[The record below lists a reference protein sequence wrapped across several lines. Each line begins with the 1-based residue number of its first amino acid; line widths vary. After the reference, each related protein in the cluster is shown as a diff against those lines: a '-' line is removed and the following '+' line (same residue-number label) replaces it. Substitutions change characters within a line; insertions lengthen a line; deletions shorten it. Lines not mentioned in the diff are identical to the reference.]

1 MFADSPFTI
10 HIHPSSHRPRSGN
23 SNDAMV
29 KTRIHDD
36 LDNAES
42 SSPAPKRV
50 RRSSDASELEPEPE
64 SESKQEYESGQESIN
79 DEGEP
84 CLAKT
89 SSFTSPEI
97 NSHLSIHASNEGV
110 DKSSDDSDSTDSEH
124 TPPSSPAPHP
134 SGIEGYSFPIS
145 YDIPPPSSDRVPS
158 GIEGYYF
165 PNYYD
170 VACPSS
176 PSRPGSSST
185 LMGNPPTMSP
195 EEAATLFERQYHF
208 YDDPGAM

>member
-1 MFADSPFTI
+1 MFADSPFI
-10 HIHPSSHRPRSGN
+10 NHIRPSSHRPLSRN

-42 SSPAPKRV
+42 APKRV
-50 RRSSDASELEPEPE
+50 RRSSDASEIEPESE

-84 CLAKT
+84 GLAT
-89 SSFTSPEI
+89 TLSSASPEI

-110 DKSSDDSDSTDSEH
+110 DKSSDDSNSSDSEH

-134 SGIEGYSFPIS
+134 SGIEGYSFPVS

-176 PSRPGSSST
+176 PLRPGSSST
-185 LMGNPPTMSP
+185 LMGNPSTMSP
-195 EEAATLFERQYHF
+195 EEAARLFERQYHF